1 MPFVVPQI
9 THSNY
14 RDLVSEAMRR
24 IPVHTP
30 EWVSQTESD
39 PGVTLIQLF
48 AHLTEVLNYRCN
60 LIPERNRA
68 KFLQLLG
75 LPLRA
80 AQPAR
85 GLVSFQNPRGV
96 IATENL
102 STEAVVRAGRVE
114 FRTENALSV
123 LPIEGR
129 VYIKSRLPED
139 RRSEVEDLYL
149 RLYPDLVAEGTTL
162 DYYETLPFEVRS
174 AGVTLPDIDLVE
186 GTADTAL
193 WIALLARPKDSISA
207 VRSEIANKIL
217 TLGILPAQ
225 DSSALELSPGGF
237 EDSSSD
243 GLVFQIPRLEGSG
256 VRYERLDAR
265 PTTDLLTHA
274 GTVELQLP
282 DALALTYEEDLD
294 PLEPGV
300 SNLPPS
306 LADTD
311 DAERLITW
319 IRIRAPEVEDAER
332 ESQLSARFSWVG
344 INAAEVVQRAWVR
357 AEKLADGTG
366 EPDQRSQLLHTPI
379 LTDTVKV
386 AVNGEL
392 WTPIDDL
399 AAAGPEVDTRAPRL
413 AETDDG
419 RSELPTKVYKLDPE
433 SGLIEFGNGSF
444 GTRPPRGATIV
455 TSYAYGGGRD
465 GLVGI
470 GAIDKGELPSGVNVL
485 NPAPTWGG
493 DEAETVSDAEFRIP
507 RFLRHRD
514 RLVSEQDFSDI
525 TWETPGVD
533 IGRVEV
539 LPLFHP
545 AQPGVDTPG
554 TVTELLIPAF
564 DAEHP
569 ETPEPDRL
577 FLDAVC
583 RHLDPR
589 RLVTTELHLR
599 GPEYLGIWVSIG
611 VDVQS
616 GVEQGPVLE
625 RVEVETSRFL
635 SPLAGGFSGT
645 GWPLDKS
652 VESAEILATAARV
665 SGISSVNEVLLGDA
679 DGNDIST
686 LSISGLQLPRLLG
699 VVVVSA
705 GAATPISDLIG
716 ETPFEDEG
724 LLRLPVPVVPEE
736 C

>member
-1 MPFVVPQI
+1 MPIVVPQI
-9 THSNY
+9 AHSNY
-14 RDLVSEAMRR
+14 RELVAEAMRR

-39 PGVTLIQLF
+39 PGVTMIQLF

-75 LPLRA
+75 VPLRA

-96 IATENL
+96 IATE
-102 STEAVVRAGRVE
+102 SMQKETVVRAGRVE

-129 VYIKSRLPED
+129 VYLKSRLPAD
-139 RRSEVEDLYL
+139 RIDEVQDLYL

-162 DYYETLPFEVRS
+162 DYYETQPFELPT

-193 WIALLARPKDSISA
+193 WVALLARPKDSVAA
-207 VRSEIANKIL
+207 VRSEIANRVL
-217 TLGILPAQ
+217 TLGVLPAQ
-225 DSSALELSPGGF
+225 DSNALELPPGGF
-237 EDSSSD
+237 EETSSE
-243 GLVFQIPRLEGSG
+243 GLVFQIPRLEGST

-265 PTTDLLTHA
+265 PSADLLTQA

-282 DALALTYEEDLD
+282 DAEALTYEEDLD

-300 SNLPPS
+300 SDLPPS

-311 DAERLITW
+311 DAERLVTW
-319 IRIRAPEVEDAER
+319 IRIRAPEVEDDER
-332 ESQLSARFSWVG
+332 ESQLAARFSWIG
-344 INAAEVVQRAWVR
+344 INAAEVLQRALVR

-366 EPDQRSQLLHTPI
+366 EPGQRIQLLHTPVLADSLRI
-379 LTDTVKV
+379 

-392 WTPIDDL
+392 WSPIDDL
-399 AAAGPEVDTRAPRL
+399 LAAGPEVETRAPRL
-413 AETDDG
+413 ADSVDD
-419 RSELPTKVYKLDPE
+419 RDEAPSKVYKLDPE

-444 GTRPPRGATIV
+444 GARPPRGATIV
-455 TSYAYGGGRD
+455 ASYAWGGGRD

-470 GAIDKGELPSGVNVL
+470 GAIEKGELPNGIRVI
-485 NPAPTWGG
+485 NPVPTWGG
-493 DEAETVSDAEFRIP
+493 DEPETIADAEYRIP

-514 RLVSEQDFSDI
+514 RLVSEQDFRDI

-539 LPLFHP
+539 LPLYHP

-554 TVTELLIPAF
+554 AVTELLIPAF

-577 FLDAVC
+577 FLDAIC

-599 GPEYLGIWVSIG
+599 GPDYLGIWVSVG
-611 VDVQS
+611 VVVQN
-616 GVEQGPVLE
+616 GIEQGPVLE
-625 RVEVETSRFL
+625 RVEIEIGRFL
-635 SPLAGGFSGT
+635 SPLAGGFSGN
-645 GWPLDKS
+645 GWPLDKA
-652 VESAEILATAARV
+652 VENAEILATAARV
-665 SGISSVNEVLLGDA
+665 AGVSAVTQVLLGDV
-679 DGNDIST
+679 DGNAITSLPVT
-686 LSISGLQLPRLLG
+686 GLQLPRLLG
-699 VVVVSA
+699 VSASA
-705 GAATPISDLIG
+705 GEPTPVSDLLGATPVEG
-716 ETPFEDEG
+716 EG
-724 LLRLPVPVVPEE
+724 MLRLPVPVVPEE